1 MTPDHAVQHPLAYRA
16 GPPAVPPLKSETWTM
31 LRQRQARGLLAA
43 LTLIL
48 AVVFAGLQ
56 APTAAAAPC
65 QTCDPGGP
73 TLPGGPTARY
83 EIRQSAATYNNL
95 YCLFPEDHTGDDS
108 IYLKING
115 NRVGLG
121 TVSIGG
127 GEAKHFVFN
136 YIFYTAPT
144 QNPSFYISM
153 FDDDWPDADD
163 KLGGHQVTSGP
174 WPSAAHRNS
183 SCT

>member
-1 MTPDHAVQHPLAYRA
+1 
-16 GPPAVPPLKSETWTM
+16 M

-48 AVVFAGLQ
+48 AVVCAGLQ

-144 QNPSFYISM
+144 QNPWFLSRCSTTTGRTQTTS
-153 FDDDWPDADD
+153 WA
-163 KLGGHQVTSGP
+163 VTKSRAAP